1 LRILKDL
8 GYIENTPLISKYVD
22 NKIEIDKLD
31 DILKDRKIIISS
43 INEALS
49 QSQL

>member
-1 LRILKDL
+1 LKDL
-8 GYIENTPLISKYVD
+8 GYIENTPPISKYVD
-22 NKIEIDKLD
+22 SKIEIDKLD
-31 DILKDRKIIISS
+31 DILKDRKVIISS